1 VRAHGQHY
9 ADGDEEVLPIWS
21 GRFEAPDPAKL
32 KRSAPLGGKT
42 LGEELELMQH
52 AFEKEEH
59 DKIDDMHK
67 HLYSAN
73 WEGDVYVG
81 SRWNMLTFLMGL
93 TFFVPVFGLLFAFL
107 SYGTLWT
114 GHYYGI

>member
-1 VRAHGQHY
+1 MV
-9 ADGDEEVLPIWS
+9 
-21 GRFEAPDPAKL
+21 APVYVCVC
-32 KRSAPLGGKT
+32 R
-42 LGEELELMQH
+42 
-52 AFEKEEH
+52 
-59 DKIDDMHK
+59 
-67 HLYSAN
+67 
-73 WEGDVYVG
+73 EGDVYVG